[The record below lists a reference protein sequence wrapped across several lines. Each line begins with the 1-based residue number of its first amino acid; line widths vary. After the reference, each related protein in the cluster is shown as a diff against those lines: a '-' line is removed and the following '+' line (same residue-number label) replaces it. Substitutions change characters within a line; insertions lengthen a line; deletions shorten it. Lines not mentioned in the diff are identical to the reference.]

1 MNNDRNPFDITK
13 PIIVFCMVLILI
25 ILVSCSKRANADKFE
40 SALSSVNDKSFVDNY
55 YKDKDKNTDTKTN
68 TFENSYEGKDN
79 VGKKSENNIYPSEKN
94 FKSEDLANIKN
105 TYYGKYNLDGI
116 DVLGSFEVTRNSIV
130 FTPDNGGSREVIY
143 LTEIRNIDR
152 YDHPNGN
159 IDLSLQF
166 DNYEKIIKN
175 VSDSMFSDIL
185 LYTTK

>member
-1 MNNDRNPFDITK
+1 MNNGRNPLNITK

-25 ILVSCSKRANADKFE
+25 IFVSCSRSANADKLE
-40 SALSSVNDKSFVDNY
+40 SALTNVSDKSFVENY
-55 YKDKDKNTDTKTN
+55 NKDTKTN
-68 TFENSYEGKDN
+68 TSTNSYERKES
-79 VGKKSENNIYPSEKN
+79 VGKKEENYTYEKN

-105 TYYGKYNLDGI
+105 TYYGKYNLDGV

-130 FTPDNGGSREVIY
+130 FTPDNGYSREVIH
-143 LTEIRNIDR
+143 LTEIKNIDR
-152 YDHPNGN
+152 YDHPNGK

-166 DNYEKIIKN
+166 DNYEKVIKN

>member
-1 MNNDRNPFDITK
+1 M
-13 PIIVFCMVLILI
+13 
-25 ILVSCSKRANADKFE
+25 
-40 SALSSVNDKSFVDNY
+40 
-55 YKDKDKNTDTKTN
+55 
-68 TFENSYEGKDN
+68 
-79 VGKKSENNIYPSEKN
+79 
-94 FKSEDLANIKN
+94 
-105 TYYGKYNLDGI
+105 
-116 DVLGSFEVTRNSIV
+116 